1 MQDPLKPIQTVQQEI
16 KPNVSSMPG
25 SIPGSIPGSKP
36 GSKPTSLLDDKPIQS
51 EISEVSSL
59 NAQPRPSV
67 IQTPDISSPIPKV
80 ASPSQSLKPSA
91 PIDIQNG
98 KRTESDGFIYITVR
112 GTDEERGYAH
122 GFLLADRIVTFIR
135 TYAFFIW
142 NEYGR
147 DIVFFTKMINDLFG
161 PILKSEYKD
170 FFTEM
175 QGIAKGVADKVKT
188 LKTPSDQKLYFGEEA
203 FIYDGKIVISS
214 DSYTID
220 KNASSKDM
228 FTDGKLLLTINVD
241 IIFLL
246 NCVVTVDYVYKK
258 LTQILTDNKFLKDT
272 ATYKEF
278 MKTYA
283 SSGSAK
289 SGGLFGLFSGGS
301 SGASDRCS
309 AFMAVGEGFTV
320 GGEIICAHITFDN
333 YMIGQFDNIILYM
346 DTSKSSKIPSH
357 NILMQTFPGGIFSST
372 DFFVTSAGFM
382 GTETTIGGFNVF
394 ELRAPA
400 CLRSRKAMQYS
411 NKLEDYVKYLTENNS
426 GDYANVWY
434 IGKPA
439 SKDALSK
446 EKSEIMRIELGLR
459 YIHVERKTKGYF
471 IGFNACYDA
480 RIRNLECVNDGFY
493 DTRRHSGARRVRL
506 DELIKKYTSNGKLIS
521 VSDAIE
527 MISDHYD
534 VYLGKIN
541 MCSRTV
547 CAHYDLD
554 KREYMSQAD
563 RPLPNQPRG
572 SVDGKICSSELCR
585 NMQFIARWGN
595 ACGTAFD
602 KTQFCNEYTQWA
614 DQRAYLE
621 NRPHQVWVVCSE
633 VNIDKKIG
641 QLVNAIKKYNFD
653 GKISESATSIREP
666 LSPVFDKEKE
676 KEKEKSIAS
685 PPLMPPVMPSVAPS
699 TVNLA
704 PAAQV
709 AAPTKPLIEPTEKLG
724 ENPGKKPEPLLPK
737 LPINPTLFPTESDFS
752 PEPQTKPPPKD
763 NNIIRDM
770 ENEIEIFGGSS
781 NAQQSGGYFGIL
793 EKFDNKKELKEFIKL
808 FKKQN
813 KKSYKLKNRNT
824 KRNKNKTNDN

>member
-1 MQDPLKPIQTVQQEI
+1 MQDPLKTIETQPLPLPEEI
-16 KPNVSSMPG
+16 KPSIG
-25 SIPGSIPGSKP
+25 SIPGSVPV
-36 GSKPTSLLDDKPIQS
+36 SLLDEK
-51 EISEVSSL
+51 
-59 NAQPRPSV
+59 PRPSI
-67 IQTPDISSPIPKV
+67 IQPPNISPQVSNTAEIAPLV
-80 ASPSQSLKPSA
+80 APSPSLSSSSSSA
-91 PIDIQNG
+91 SIDIQNG
-98 KRTESDGFIYITVR
+98 KRTEAEGFIYITVK

-122 GFLLADRIVTFIR
+122 GFLLADRIVIFIR
-135 TYAFFIW
+135 TYAFFVW
-142 NEYGR
+142 TEYGR
-147 DIVFFTKMINDLFG
+147 DIVFFTKMINDMFG
-161 PILKSEYKD
+161 PILKSEYKE

-188 LKTPSDQKLYFGEEA
+188 LKTPSDQKLYFGDES
-203 FIYDGKIVISS
+203 FVSDGKIVISP

-228 FTDGKLLLTINVD
+228 FIDGKLLLTIDVN
-241 IIFLL
+241 IIVLL
-246 NCVVTVDYVYKK
+246 NCIVTVDYVYKK
-258 LTQILTDNKFLKDT
+258 LAQILADNKFLKDT
-272 ATYKEF
+272 STYKEF
-278 MKTYA
+278 MKT
-283 SSGSAK
+283 SGSSSSK
-289 SGGLFGLFSGGS
+289 SGGLFGLFSGGN

-333 YMIGQFDNIILYM
+333 YITGQFDNVILYM
-346 DTSKSSKIPSH
+346 DTSKSSKTPSH

-394 ELRAPA
+394 ELHAPA
-400 CLRSRKAMQYS
+400 CVRSRKAMQYS
-411 NKLEDYVKYLTENNS
+411 NTLEDYVKYLTENNS

-493 DTRRHSGARRVRL
+493 DIRRHSGARRVRL
-506 DELIKKYTSNGKLIS
+506 EELIKKYTTNGKLIS
-521 VSDAIE
+521 VSDAAE

-547 CAHYDLD
+547 CSHYDLD

-572 SVDGKICSSELCR
+572 SMDGKICSSELCR

-595 ACGTAFD
+595 ACGTVFD
-602 KTQFCNEYTQWA
+602 KTQFCNENAQWA
-614 DQRAYLE
+614 HQRAYLE
-621 NRPHQVWVVCSE
+621 NRPEQAWAVCSE

-641 QLVNAIKKYNFD
+641 QLANAIKKYNFD
-653 GKISESATSIREP
+653 GKKSESAPATSIREP
-666 LSPVFDKEKE
+666 SFLEKE
-676 KEKEKSIAS
+676 KEKEKPTAS
-685 PPLMPPVMPSVAPS
+685 PPVLPPPVLPP
-699 TVNLA
+699 TVNAA
-704 PAAQV
+704 PAPV
-709 AAPTKPLIEPTEKLG
+709 KPPVELGEKLG
-724 ENPGKKPEPLLPK
+724 EKPEPLLPK

-752 PEPQTKPPPKD
+752 PQPQPQPQPQAKPQLPLKD
-763 NNIIRDM
+763 NNIIQRT
-770 ENEIEIFGGSS
+770 EHELEIFGGDSKKEQ
-781 NAQQSGGYFGIL
+781 AGGYFGIL
-793 EKFDNKKELKEFIKL
+793 EKFDNKKELKEFIKM

-813 KKSYKLKNRNT
+813 KKSYKMKNRNT
-824 KRNKNKTNDN
+824 KRNKKDDK

>member
-1 MQDPLKPIQTVQQEI
+1 MQEPLKPIQTQPLPQEM
-16 KPNVSSMPG
+16 KSSPDSMPA
-25 SIPGSIPGSKP
+25 
-36 GSKPTSLLDDKPIQS
+36 SLIGDKSIQS
-51 EISEVSSL
+51 EISGIPVPNVKPIPSL
-59 NAQPRPSV
+59 IKTQELSP
-67 IQTPDISSPIPKV
+67 PIPKV
-80 ASPSQSLKPSA
+80 TEPLPSPLPSQLPSPSSSSA
-91 PIDIQNG
+91 PIIDIPNG
-98 KRTESDGFIYITVR
+98 KRTESNGFIYITVR
-112 GTDEERGYAH
+112 GTEEERGYAH
-122 GFLLADRIVTFIR
+122 GFLLADRIVKFLR

-188 LKTPSDQKLYFGEEA
+188 LKTQSDQKMYFGEEGC
-203 FIYDGKIVISS
+203 IYDGKIVISS

-246 NCVVTVDYVYKK
+246 NCVVSVDYVYKK
-258 LTQILTDNKFLKDT
+258 LKQILTDNKFLKDT
-272 ATYKEF
+272 STYKEF
-278 MKTYA
+278 MKT
-283 SSGSAK
+283 SGSSSTK
-289 SGGLFGLFSGGS
+289 STGLFGLFSGGS
-301 SGASDRCS
+301 GGASDRCS

-333 YMIGQFDNIILYM
+333 YIIGQFDNVILYI
-346 DTSKSSKIPSH
+346 DASKSLKTPSH

-382 GTETTIGGFNVF
+382 GTETTIGGFSVF
-394 ELRAPA
+394 ELHAPA

-411 NKLEDYVKYLTENNS
+411 NTLEDYVKYLTENNS

-506 DELIKKYTSNGKLIS
+506 EELIKKYTSNGKLIS
-521 VSDAIE
+521 VFDASEI
-527 MISDHYD
+527 ISDHYD

-547 CAHYDLD
+547 CSHYDLD

-602 KTQFCNEYTQWA
+602 KTQFCNEYAQWA

-621 NRPHQVWVVCSE
+621 NRPQQVWVVCSE

-676 KEKEKSIAS
+676 KEKEKEKSIAS
-685 PPLMPPVMPSVAPS
+685 PPVMPPVMPS

-709 AAPTKPLIEPTEKLG
+709 AAPTKPLVEPTEKLG
-724 ENPGKKPEPLLPK
+724 EKPEPLLPK

-752 PEPQTKPPPKD
+752 PQPQPQAKPQLPPKD
-763 NNIIRDM
+763 NNIIQRA
-770 ENEIEIFGGSS
+770 EHELEIFGGNS
-781 NAQQSGGYFGIL
+781 NAEQSGGYYGII
-793 EKFDNKKELKEFIKL
+793 EKFDNKKELKEFIKM

-824 KRNKNKTNDN
+824 KRNKKVDN

>member
-1 MQDPLKPIQTVQQEI
+1 MQDPLKTIQTQIQPQTIPEEI
-16 KPNVSSMPG
+16 KPSSGSVPG
-25 SIPGSIPGSKP
+25 SVPV
-36 GSKPTSLLDDKPIQS
+36 SLLDEKLHPSIIQRPI
-51 EISEVSSL
+51 VSPQVS
-59 NAQPRPSV
+59 NAAALAPV
-67 IQTPDISSPIPKV
+67 V
-80 ASPSQSLKPSA
+80 APSPSSSA
-91 PIDIQNG
+91 SSASIDIQNG
-98 KRTESDGFIYITVR
+98 KRTEAEGFIYITVK

-122 GFLLADRIVTFIR
+122 GFLLADRIVKFIR
-135 TYAFFIW
+135 TYAFFVW

-147 DIVFFTKMINDLFG
+147 DIVFFTKMINDVFG
-161 PILKSEYKD
+161 PILKSEYKE

-188 LKTPSDQKLYFGEEA
+188 LKMPSDQKLYFGDES
-203 FIYDGKIVISS
+203 FISDGKIVVSP

-228 FTDGKLLLTINVD
+228 FTDGKLLLTIDVD

-246 NCVVTVDYVYKK
+246 NCIVSVDYVYKK
-258 LTQILTDNKFLKDT
+258 LAQILEDNKFLKDT
-272 ATYKEF
+272 STYKEF
-278 MKTYA
+278 MKISGS
-283 SSGSAK
+283 SSGK

-301 SGASDRCS
+301 GGASDRCS

-333 YMIGQFDNIILYM
+333 YITGQFDNVILYM
-346 DTSKSSKIPSH
+346 DTSKSSKTPSH

-394 ELRAPA
+394 ELHAPA
-400 CLRSRKAMQYS
+400 CVRSRKAMQYS
-411 NKLEDYVKYLTENNS
+411 NTLEDYVKYLTENNS

-493 DTRRHSGARRVRL
+493 DIRRHSGARRVRL
-506 DELIKKYTSNGKLIS
+506 DELIKKYTTNGKLIS
-521 VSDAIE
+521 VSDAAE

-547 CAHYDLD
+547 CSHYDLD

-585 NMQFIARWGN
+585 SMQFIARWGN

-602 KTQFCNEYTQWA
+602 KTNFCNENAQWA
-614 DQRAYLE
+614 DQCAYLE
-621 NRPHQVWVVCSE
+621 NRPQQAWAVCSE
-633 VNIDKKIG
+633 VNIDRKIG
-641 QLVNAIKKYNFD
+641 QLTNAIKKYNFD
-653 GKISESATSIREP
+653 GKISEYATSIREP
-666 LSPVFDKEKE
+666 SSPVL
-676 KEKEKSIAS
+676 
-685 PPLMPPVMPSVAPS
+685 PPAVNVVPATVPAAPAKPPV
-699 TVNLA
+699 
-704 PAAQV
+704 
-709 AAPTKPLIEPTEKLG
+709 EYGEKLG
-724 ENPGKKPEPLLPK
+724 EKLGEKPEALLPK

-752 PEPQTKPPPKD
+752 PQPQLEPKPHLPPKD
-763 NNIIRDM
+763 NNIIQRS
-770 ENEIEIFGGSS
+770 ENELEIFGGDS

-793 EKFDNKKELKEFIKL
+793 EKFDNKKELKEFIKM

-813 KKSYKLKNRNT
+813 KKSYNLKNRNT
-824 KRNKNKTNDN
+824 KRNKKDNK

>member
-1 MQDPLKPIQTVQQEI
+1 MQDPLKTIETQPLPEEI
-16 KPNVSSMPG
+16 KPSIG
-25 SIPGSIPGSKP
+25 SIPGSIPV
-36 GSKPTSLLDDKPIQS
+36 SLLDEK
-51 EISEVSSL
+51 L
-59 NAQPRPSV
+59 RPSI
-67 IQTPDISSPIPKV
+67 IQPPNISPQVSNAAEIAPLV
-80 ASPSQSLKPSA
+80 APSPSPSSSSA
-91 PIDIQNG
+91 SIDIQNG
-98 KRTESDGFIYITVR
+98 KRTEAEGFIYITVK

-122 GFLLADRIVTFIR
+122 GFLLADRIIKFII
-135 TYAFFIW
+135 TYAFFVW

-147 DIVFFTKMINDLFG
+147 DILFFTKMVNELFG
-161 PILKSEYKD
+161 PILKSEYKE

-188 LKTPSDQKLYFGEEA
+188 LKTPSDQKLYFGDES
-203 FIYDGKIVISS
+203 FISDGKIVISS
-214 DSYTID
+214 NSYTID
-220 KNASSKDM
+220 KNASSKEM
-228 FTDGKLLLTINVD
+228 FSNGKLLLTIDVD
-241 IIFLL
+241 IIILL
-246 NCVVTVDYVYKK
+246 NCIVSVDYVYKK
-258 LTQILTDNKFLKDT
+258 LADVLADNKFLKDT
-272 ATYKEF
+272 STYKEF
-278 MKTYA
+278 MKTSGS
-283 SSGSAK
+283 SSGK
-289 SGGLFGLFSGGS
+289 SGGILGFFAGGS

-309 AFMAVGEGFTV
+309 AFMAVGEGITV

-333 YMIGQFDNIILYM
+333 YITGQFDNVILYI
-346 DTSKSSKIPSH
+346 DTSKSSKTPSH

-394 ELRAPA
+394 ELHAPA
-400 CLRSRKAMQYS
+400 CVRSRKAMQYS
-411 NKLEDYVKYLTENNS
+411 NTLEDYVKYLTENNS

-493 DTRRHSGARRVRL
+493 DIRRHSGARRVRL
-506 DELIKKYTSNGKLIS
+506 EELIKKYTTNGKLIS
-521 VSDAIE
+521 VSDAAE

-547 CAHYDLD
+547 CSHYDLD

-572 SVDGKICSSELCR
+572 SMDGKICSSELCR

-602 KTQFCNEYTQWA
+602 KTQFCNENAQWA

-621 NRPHQVWVVCSE
+621 NRPEQAWAVCSE
-633 VNIDKKIG
+633 VNIYKKIG
-641 QLVNAIKKYNFD
+641 QIANAIKKYNFD
-653 GKISESATSIREP
+653 GKISESSPATSIREP
-666 LSPVFDKEKE
+666 SVLEKE
-676 KEKEKSIAS
+676 KEKENPTAS
-685 PPLMPPVMPSVAPS
+685 PPVLPPTVNAAPATVPAAPAPVKPPVE
-699 TVNLA
+699 LG
-704 PAAQV
+704 
-709 AAPTKPLIEPTEKLG
+709 EKLG
-724 ENPGKKPEPLLPK
+724 EKPEPLLPK

-752 PEPQTKPPPKD
+752 PQPQPQPQAKPQLPLKD
-763 NNIIRDM
+763 NNIIQRT
-770 ENEIEIFGGSS
+770 EHELEIFGGDS
-781 NAQQSGGYFGIL
+781 NAQQTGGYFGIL
-793 EKFDNKKELKEFIKL
+793 EKFDNKKELKEFIKM

-824 KRNKNKTNDN
+824 KRNKKDDK